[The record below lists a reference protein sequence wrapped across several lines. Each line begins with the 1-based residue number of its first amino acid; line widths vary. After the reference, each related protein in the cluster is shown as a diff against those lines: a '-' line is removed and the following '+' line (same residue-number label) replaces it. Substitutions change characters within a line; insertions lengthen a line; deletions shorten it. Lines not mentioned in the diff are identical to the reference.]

1 MRLCLNF
8 IINIQNPLMERRETM
23 NTTLTT
29 FLKIGVTVIVIAAL
43 LFSVGYQT
51 VEDEVNHYI
60 SDDITNTN
68 HDLNTTGSMNR

>member
-8 IINIQNPLMERRETM
+8 IINIENPLMERRETM

>member
-1 MRLCLNF
+1 
-8 IINIQNPLMERRETM
+8 M

>member
-1 MRLCLNF
+1 
-8 IINIQNPLMERRETM
+8 M

-29 FLKIGVTVIVIAAL
+29 FLKIGVTVIVIVAL